1 MVMCVKYR
9 KKLLEP
15 QDRLERLKK
24 VFKEI
29 GERYWYGIDEIGTD
43 GDHVHI
49 FVGTAPRHSPSVIM
63 QVIKSISAKQMFK
76 SFPELRK
83 MLWGG
88 EFWSDGG
95 YIGTVGDQASEE
107 VVKKY
112 IREQGDHMEKA
123 QSHQLRLFKI

>member
-15 QDRLERLKK
+15 KARIEKLKQ

-29 GERYWYGIDEIGTD
+29 CQRYWYEIDEMGTD

-49 FVGTAPRHSPSVIM
+49 FIGAAPRHSPSSIM
-63 QVIKSISAKQMFK
+63 QAMKSISGKQMFK
-76 SFPELRK
+76 AFPELRQI
-83 MLWGG
+83 MWGS

-95 YIGTVGDQASEE
+95 YIGTVGDQANEE
-107 VVKKY
+107 VIKKY
-112 IREQGDHMEKA
+112 IREQGDHLEKTQA
-123 QSHQLRLFKI
+123 HQLKLFKF